1 MNQYRVLIV
10 GCGAQGVGVGQEK
23 NPSKII
29 NFAHA
34 ITEHEGFN
42 LLGFHDIDKE
52 KAANAAIAWKTDY
65 WSGYPINVDVIIIA
79 TPDDDHYESLKK
91 ALGRKPKL
99 VIVEKPICNNLQQ
112 AREIVQL
119 YKVKEI
125 PLCVNY
131 TRNFLPYYEDLKQRY
146 KSGEFGRIVFAN
158 VVFNRGWL
166 HSATHAISFL
176 EWFFGGQYNGKI
188 MECETDYRIWQMD
201 LFFEKYHW
209 REERIGDQPVWEYY
223 DKSHWYVVDNV
234 YQFLEGKEELKCT
247 GEDGLRA
254 LEICYK
260 LMEGK

>member
-1 MNQYRVLIV
+1 MEIYGGWATSTRYA
-10 GCGAQGVGVGQEK
+10 CEA
-23 NPSKII
+23 
-29 NFAHA
+29 
-34 ITEHEGFN
+34 
-42 LLGFHDIDKE
+42 LG
-52 KAANAAIAWKTDY
+52 T
-65 WSGYPINVDVIIIA
+65 NVAVVS
-79 TPDDDHYESLKK
+79 TPDDYHYEILKEL
-91 ALGRKPKL
+91 AEYPLKL
-99 VIVEKPICNNLQQ
+99 VLCEKPICSDLQQ

-119 YKVKEI
+119 YKAKGI